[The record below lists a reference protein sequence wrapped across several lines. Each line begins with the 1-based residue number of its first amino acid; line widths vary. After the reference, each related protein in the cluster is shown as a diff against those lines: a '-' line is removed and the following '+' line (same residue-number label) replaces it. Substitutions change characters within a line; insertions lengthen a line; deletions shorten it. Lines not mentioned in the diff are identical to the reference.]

1 MNAPERLPLLA
12 RYRGIH
18 AGQSVIVCGC
28 GVSLLTL
35 PDPSRHLTI
44 GVNDVGRLF
53 DPTYLVVV
61 NPRSQFKGDR
71 FRYVEA
77 SNARALFTQLDLG
90 PVRPP
95 VVRFQLGQYG
105 GTDLGAGDVLH
116 YTQNSPYVAVC
127 LAAYMGAARIG
138 LIGVDF
144 SDQHFF
150 AETGRHALAGRL
162 REIDAQY
169 GRLRQ
174 ALARMGVEL
183 LNLSATSRLGSL
195 PRGDVAAFS
204 GAGAAA
210 SAAAA
215 RPGPARRVFV
225 VNHRYIACGTVFKD
239 GLRHAAAQLDCA
251 HADADWDAPRLAE
264 KIEDFRPDVVLVVHG
279 RHFAQRWGERF
290 RACNTA
296 VWLTEEPYEVDE
308 TRQWSRL
315 FRTVFVNDASS
326 QERHGNAHALPV
338 CYDPV
343 VHHDAGLQRS
353 HRVGFVGA
361 SSPTRERY
369 LAPLAEQGLLS
380 YVVGGP
386 WKSAALRRLC
396 LAPNISAAETAALYQ
411 RTSIVVNVFRD
422 RHHYN
427 AGRLA
432 AGAPNPRIFEAIA
445 CGALVVSEPRQALAA
460 MFPDLPT
467 FSSPEALVRLVAQLL
482 ADPTQLTRLIELNR
496 ARLKG
501 HTYADRLQHLMDLA
515 MQTTATPS
523 MTAAMPVPPP
533 RNAGLAADEA
543 LWEPPDIPG
552 WTLVGARH
560 VSGRDDTIVL
570 DAPAGQ
576 EVGLASQ
583 ASLRSACLRATV
595 RLSST
600 CSFVAKVRHVL
611 CGERDANSYHLV
623 STGHGA
629 QRAYLARHHQV
640 LMPAR
645 LPRGRWLRL
654 ELYCEGTQLRLCVDG
669 HEEGRCEDATLAEG
683 HAFIGTSGGRLELK
697 DLSFDDLP
705 VPDLEPLLAGW
716 KPLGA
721 GVRAA
726 SAATLVL
733 DAGDGGQAGLVSNA
747 ALNDVEL
754 EFELRLDR
762 QAGFIAKLHHQDEA
776 NADAN
781 SYHLVASPAQG
792 YLARHEHVLGKVQLA
807 RERWQRVLLRWID
820 QRLTVHIDGRTVLN
834 VGDNLLQSGHCALA
848 VSAGRAEIR
857 GLAMRDVQER
867 MVPRFATPLAAR
879 PGAGLPA
886 QGIPYARTPRRYLLY
901 HVWPVR
907 DSIWRWNVERLL
919 ADIDLFNGRRIIGI
933 VHDAKSE
940 PPELVKEA
948 FEGHGCEFIE
958 LPNDPTG
965 ECLTFPAMLKEVA
978 SLDPDD
984 VTFYGHAKGV
994 RHGKAVSAS
1003 IRRWTEALYD
1013 TSLGQWPLVADHL
1026 RRHALTGAFR
1036 MLGRFRAHQHLGD
1049 WHYSGTFFWLRH
1061 AHVFQRPVD
1070 AVPSFYGGVE
1080 AWPGL
1085 HFRREETGC
1094 LLFDNL
1100 RELPYNE
1107 AFWRS
1112 TGNPVLERWK
1122 AARTGVTPPASLQK
1136 PLPFEGHA
1144 FPRLEQIPEEFAWFL
1159 DRLLAAAPRSILTIG
1174 SMHGGVEWH
1183 IARRF
1188 REHNRDVQIT
1198 AVDLGGRPELLQAM
1212 ADAGARWSQQM
1223 TTIVGDSTAAS
1234 TRARLAPHYDAVFI
1248 DGDHG
1253 YRGARLDFEFALTR
1267 SPRLIALHD
1276 IVDSMWHADA
1286 RCCVSRLWSEIEARG
1301 GSEAR
1306 RLGEWGGIGI
1316 YRPTPD
1322 PG

>member
-1 MNAPERLPLLA
+1 MNAPERLPLLS

-18 AGQSVIVCGC
+18 AGQSIVVCGC
-28 GVSLLTL
+28 GESLLAL
-35 PDPSRHLTI
+35 PEPQRHLTI

-61 NPRSQFKGDR
+61 NPRSQFKGQR
-71 FRYVEA
+71 FDHVGA
-77 SNARALFTQLDLG
+77 SKARALFTQLDLG

-95 VVRFQLGQYG
+95 VVRFRLGQYA
-105 GTDLGAGDVLH
+105 GTDFDAGDVLH

-138 LIGVDF
+138 LVGVDF
-144 SDQHFF
+144 SERHFF
-150 AETGRHALAGRL
+150 ADTGRHALADRV

-174 ALARMGVEL
+174 ALARRGVEL
-183 LNLSATSRLGSL
+183 LNLSASSRLLSL
-195 PRGDVAAFS
+195 PRCDVAAFC
-204 GAGAAA
+204 GAGEAVPAPEAAV
-210 SAAAA
+210 
-215 RPGPARRVFV
+215 PARRVFV
-225 VNHRYIACGTVFKD
+225 VNHRYIACGTVFQD
-239 GLRHAAAQLDCA
+239 GLRRAAAQLGCA
-251 HADADWDAPRLAE
+251 HADADWDDARLPE
-264 KIEDFRPDVVLVVHG
+264 KIADFRPDVLLVVHG

-290 RACNTA
+290 RAYNTA

-326 QERHGNAHALPV
+326 RERHGNAHALPV
-338 CYDPV
+338 CYDPA

-361 SSPTRERY
+361 ASPTRERY

-386 WKSAALRRLC
+386 WTSAALRRLC
-396 LAPNISAAETAALYQ
+396 LAPHISAAETAALYQ
-411 RTSIVVNVFRD
+411 RTAIVVNVFRD

-427 AGRLA
+427 AAHLA
-432 AGAPNPRIFEAIA
+432 AEAPNPRVFEALA
-445 CGALVVSEPRQALAA
+445 CGALVVSEPRPALAA
-460 MFPDLPT
+460 MFPDLPA
-467 FSSPEALVRLVAQLL
+467 FSSPEALLQRVAQLL
-482 ADPTQLTRLIELNR
+482 ADPVELSRLVELNR
-496 ARLKG
+496 ARLQG
-501 HTYADRLQHLMDLA
+501 QAYADRLQQLMELA
-515 MQTTATPS
+515 MQTSTLPS
-523 MTAAMPVPPP
+523 MPAARNMLLPV
-533 RNAGLAADEA
+533 DEA
-543 LWEPPDIPG
+543 PWAPPDMPG
-552 WTLVGARH
+552 WTPVGDRYVRAR
-560 VSGRDDTIVL
+560 DETIVM
-570 DAPAGQ
+570 DAPPGQ
-576 EVGLASQ
+576 EVGLAS
-583 ASLRSACLRATV
+583 AACWRNACLRATV
-595 RLSST
+595 RLAGD
-600 CSFVAKVRHVL
+600 CRLVAKVRHAL
-611 CGERDANSYHLV
+611 RGERDANSYHLLSV
-623 STGHGA
+623 GQGG
-629 QRAYLARHHQV
+629 QRSYVARHHQV

-645 LPRGRWLRL
+645 VPRGRWFRL

-669 HEEGRCEDATLAEG
+669 QEVGRCEDDTLAEG

-697 DLSFDDLP
+697 ELAFDELP
-705 VPDLEPLLAGW
+705 APDLAALLAGW
-716 KPLGA
+716 KAQGT

-733 DAGDGGQAGLVSNA
+733 DARRGEEAGLVSQA

-762 QAGFIAKLHHQDEA
+762 QAGFIAKLHQQDEA
-776 NADAN
+776 NAVAN
-781 SYHLVASPAQG
+781 SYHLVATPAQG
-792 YLARHEHVLGKVQLA
+792 YLARHEHVLGRVQLA
-807 RERWQRVLLRWID
+807 RERWQRLLLRWVD
-820 QRLTVHIDGRTVLN
+820 QRLTVHVDGRAVLN

-848 VSAGRAEIR
+848 VTAGRAEIR
-857 GLAMRDVQER
+857 ALAVRDVQETSA
-867 MVPRFATPLAAR
+867 PRGALPRAA
-879 PGAGLPA
+879 GTAAGLPP
-886 QGIPYARTPRRYLLY
+886 QGIPYAHTPRRHLLY

-940 PPELVKEA
+940 PPELVKAA
-948 FEGHGCEFIE
+948 FAGHGCEFIE

-965 ECLTFPAMLKEVA
+965 ECLTFPAMLKTVA

-1013 TSLGQWPLVADHL
+1013 ISLCQWPLVAEQL
-1026 RRHALTGAFR
+1026 RSHALTGSFR

-1061 AHVFQRPVD
+1061 ALVFQRPVD
-1070 AVPSFYGGVE
+1070 TVPAFYGGVE
-1080 AWPGL
+1080 VWPGL

-1094 LLFDNL
+1094 LLFDKL

-1107 AFWRS
+1107 AFWRA
-1112 TGNPVLERWK
+1112 TGTPVLARWK
-1122 AARTGVTPPASLQK
+1122 AARTGVAPPASLQT
-1136 PLPFEGHA
+1136 PAPFEGHT

-1159 DRLLAAAPRSILTIG
+1159 EQLVAAAPRSILTIG

-1188 REHNRDVQIT
+1188 RERHLDVQIT

-1212 ADAGARWSQQM
+1212 ADAGARWSQRM
-1223 TTIVGDSTAAS
+1223 ETVIGDSTAAA
-1234 TRARLAPHYDAVFI
+1234 TRAQLAPHYDAVFI

-1267 SPRLIALHD
+1267 TPRLIALHD
-1276 IVDSMWHADA
+1276 IVDSMWHAEA
-1286 RCCVSRLWSEIEARG
+1286 RCCVSRLWSEIEALG
-1301 GSEAR
+1301 NGEAL

-1316 YRPTPD
+1316 HWPKPD
-1322 PG
+1322 AR